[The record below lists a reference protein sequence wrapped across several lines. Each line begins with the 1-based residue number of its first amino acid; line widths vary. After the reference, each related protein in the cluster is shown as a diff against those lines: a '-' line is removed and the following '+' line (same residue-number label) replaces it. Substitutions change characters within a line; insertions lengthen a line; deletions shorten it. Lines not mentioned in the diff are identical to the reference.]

1 MIIEI
6 IETNEKLSESAWY
19 DRHPTVSFEQ
29 PLTDSVLAPFGAR
42 LHTPV
47 PDVVALKLKAIEA
60 IEKWRD
66 EQEALGIVFEH
77 HDQLWDGGLI
87 VRQRMQPVIA
97 LSELPPG
104 FFWTSL
110 SNEDVLMDLDGMRS
124 LNASHEAALVARG
137 FQIHAR
143 QRAMKASVAAMDA
156 ERLAAFVPDWE

>member
-6 IETNEKLSESAWY
+6 IKTNEKLSESAWY
-19 DRHPTVSFEQ
+19 DRHPTVGFEQ

-42 LHTPV
+42 LYTPV
-47 PDVVALKLKAIEA
+47 PDVAALKLKAVEA
-60 IEKWRD
+60 IEKWRG
-66 EQEALGIVFEH
+66 EQESLGIVFEH
-77 HDQLWDGGLI
+77 QGQLWDGGLI
-87 VRQRMQPVIA
+87 VRQRLQPVIS

-110 SNEDVLMDLDGMRS
+110 SNEDVTMDLDGVRS

-143 QRAMKASVAAMDA
+143 QRAMKAAVAAMGA
-156 ERLAAFVPDWE
+156 EQLGAFKPDWE